1 MIEKREQHRRLLT
14 PTAQFPFCTMRGELI
29 ESERRRLPTR
39 RVNDIEVEGLSFL
52 DYLEL
57 LSISH

>member
-14 PTAQFPFCTMRGELI
+14 HTAQFPFCTMRGEFI

-39 RVNDIEVEGLSFL
+39 RVNDIEVNEISCLDFISGL
-52 DYLEL
+52 
-57 LSISH
+57 H